1 MKTNEQLESAVEL
14 IRQAQD
20 YIELAKVEKKLKGE
34 GNIKAV
40 SKQLDVLTSAISI
53 NVENL

>member
-14 IRQAQD
+14 IMQAQD

-40 SKQLDVLTSAISI
+40 SKQLDVLTSAISV